1 MTPTITSK
9 QLPCGK
15 RRRWACSMNPVNVSV
30 AHGGGLLSFAPEAC
44 VWTVFFG
51 SCFGTEAR
59 TPLVKH
65 ITQMCHKRGCAW
77 TVQKPSVSHLEQPL
91 TKRWHSSLLLFRV
104 YFHHLWQWRDRGGS
118 QCVIA
123 PPPESNRRQHL
134 RTQRGRRG
142 NVKTKDNETHQ
153 GRLKKSLKVSAGHFI
168 PSATWV
174 ETVPL
179 HFNLPSPPPH
189 SLCH

>member
-77 TVQKPSVSHLEQPL
+77 TVQKPSVSPLEQPL

-104 YFHHLWQWRDRGGS
+104 YFLHLWQWRDRGGS

-123 PPPESNRRQHL
+123 PPPRVKSPSTFEDSKGQAWKCQNKRQWDSSREVEEEFEGFGWAFYPLSNMS
-134 RTQRGRRG
+134 G
-142 NVKTKDNETHQ
+142 DC
-153 GRLKKSLKVSAGHFI
+153 
-168 PSATWV
+168 PSA
-174 ETVPL
+174 L
-179 HFNLPSPPPH
+179 
-189 SLCH
+189 